1 MKTKFIP
8 IDYDYFDFNEK
19 NYIKIVGRT
28 EKGEKVCIIDSYE
41 PNFYVILK
49 KGKEKQ
55 AEKIA
60 KKIQKIKVKKANR
73 ETKVTKT
80 QIKDKNFLEKKYKTI
95 QVYAENH
102 KDLHDIADQIDY
114 PEVHKRREYDINII
128 TKYIIEKQ
136 VLPLQWHEVQGE
148 LLNNSQELG
157 NIDASIDLKAVIKAE
172 TIKKTQKQE
181 FRPNILAYDIETN
194 EFEIG
199 KGEILMISLYGNNT
213 KKVITCKCKEQ
224 AEKQKNIEYY
234 KDEAD
239 MIEAFIN
246 EVKKIN
252 PDILVGYFSDNFDL
266 PYLRA
271 RAEENNMKLNLGI
284 DNSQPKFSRGRLVS
298 GKIFGI
304 THLDL
309 YRFISITY
317 SQYMNSET
325 LSLNDVAH
333 ELLGEEKHDFDFKLM
348 DNMTN
353 SHWKD
358 FFNYN
363 LQDSK
368 LTYQLCEKLVPDM
381 LELSKIIQEPLFNI
395 TRDSMSQHVENY
407 ILHNL
412 DKYNE
417 VAEKRPLH
425 NEIGKRRSM
434 GKYGGA
440 FVFEP
445 TPGLYENPVFFDFT
459 SMYTSIAVS
468 YNLSKS
474 TNLEK
479 KQENSIEVELK
490 NEKAYFTKKPGF
502 FPEMLKEIFEKRKQF
517 KAEYKKNPD
526 PILKIRSNAFKLIA
540 NAAYGYQ
547 GFFGARYYCRE
558 AAASIAALAKKHI
571 LQAIDEIKKQKYKVI
586 YSDSVGEDTKV
597 IINKNGDIYETKI
610 KNLFKKT
617 NLKYNKKEY
626 YNPAN
631 LKILTLD
638 KNGKSVFKKIKYII
652 RHKTSKQM
660 YRIHFTNNW
669 NIDITEDHSLIAY
682 QSSKF
687 NQKNK
692 VKNNPLKRL
701 IEIKPSEIK
710 KIANSIISLKKI
722 PINKTQSKQ
731 LSKEAYE
738 FLGYF
743 IGDGSFKRNNAHK
756 RHNKDYYLSLS
767 LGDDKKEII
776 KRLIQPLIKQKYIS
790 NFWESKSRKGDII
803 ISGLNFIKFIAEHCR
818 NKDNKK
824 IIPEWLLNEKIENL
838 NSFLRGLFSADGTV
852 IIRNNVPL
860 IRYSSINDR
869 YIELTRKLLYRTSIS
884 HSCFKEQRQNIY
896 KTKNKTYNNNSI
908 SKHILIK
915 DIQGFAKRIGF
926 LIKRKNLRS
935 KIKSKS
941 IKRKLIK
948 DFEFDIQ
955 AVKKIE
961 KIHYNNY
968 VYDVEIPNN
977 HRFFANYVL
986 AHNTD
991 SIAFLQG
998 KSTQSQ
1004 VKTFL
1009 KSLNKN
1015 LPGIMELELEDFY
1028 KKGLFVSKR
1037 TTKTGAKKKY
1047 ALIDE
1052 KDKLKI
1058 RGFETVRRDWC
1069 KLARELQNKVLFN
1082 ILKSGNEEKALELI
1096 KQTIQ
1101 NVKQRKIKLDKLLI
1115 KTQLKKPI
1123 SEYLSEGPH
1132 VTAAKKMKKQNIPV
1146 DVGMLIEYYIADNN
1160 TTKKQLVRERVNL
1173 PTEKGEYD
1181 IEYYLNKQVLPA
1193 VENILDVFDINVQ
1206 DLIKGHTQMK
1216 LF

>member
-19 NYIKIVGRT
+19 NYIKLTGRT
-28 EKGEKVCIIDSYE
+28 EKGEKICIIDSYE

-49 KGKEKQ
+49 PGKENQ

-60 KKIQKIKVKKANR
+60 NKIQKIKVKKANR

-80 QIKDKNFLEKKYKTI
+80 QIKDKNFLGKEYKTI

-114 PEVHKRREYDINII
+114 KEVYKRREYDINII

-148 LLNNSQELG
+148 LLNNSEELG

-172 TIKKTQKQE
+172 SINKTKEQE
-181 FRPNILAYDIETN
+181 FKPNILAYDIETD

-213 KKVITCKCKEQ
+213 KKVLTCKCKEQ
-224 AEKQKNIEYY
+224 AEKQDNIEYY

-239 MIEAFIN
+239 MIEAFVN
-246 EVKKIN
+246 EVKQIN

-271 RAEENNMKLNLGI
+271 RAQENNIKLNLGV
-284 DNSQPKFSRGRLVS
+284 DNSQPTFSRGRLVS
-298 GKIFGI
+298 GKISGI

-309 YRFISITY
+309 YRFISIAY

-333 ELLGEEKHDFDFKLM
+333 ELLGEKKHDFDFKLIK
-348 DNMTN
+348 NMN
-353 SHWKD
+353 NEHWKD

-368 LTYQLCEKLVPDM
+368 LTYQLCEKLIPDM

-425 NEIGKRRSM
+425 NEIRKRRDM
-434 GKYGGA
+434 GKYEGA

-459 SMYTSIAVS
+459 SMYTSVAVS
-468 YNLSKS
+468 YNLSRS
-474 TNLEK
+474 TKLDKKEK
-479 KQENSIEVELK
+479 NSIEVELK
-490 NEKAYFTKKPGF
+490 NEKAYFTKEQGF
-502 FPEMLKEIFEKRKQF
+502 FPEMLREIFEKRKKF

-558 AAASIAALAKKHI
+558 AAASTAALAKKHI
-571 LQAIDEIKKQKYKVI
+571 LDAIEQLKKQNHKVI
-586 YSDSVGEDTKV
+586 YSD
-597 IINKNGDIYETKI
+597 
-610 KNLFKKT
+610 
-617 NLKYNKKEY
+617 
-626 YNPAN
+626 
-631 LKILTLD
+631 
-638 KNGKSVFKKIKYII
+638 
-652 RHKTSKQM
+652 
-660 YRIHFTNNW
+660 
-669 NIDITEDHSLIAY
+669 
-682 QSSKF
+682 
-687 NQKNK
+687 
-692 VKNNPLKRL
+692 
-701 IEIKPSEIK
+701 
-710 KIANSIISLKKI
+710 
-722 PINKTQSKQ
+722 
-731 LSKEAYE
+731 
-738 FLGYF
+738 
-743 IGDGSFKRNNAHK
+743 
-756 RHNKDYYLSLS
+756 
-767 LGDDKKEII
+767 
-776 KRLIQPLIKQKYIS
+776 
-790 NFWESKSRKGDII
+790 
-803 ISGLNFIKFIAEHCR
+803 
-818 NKDNKK
+818 
-824 IIPEWLLNEKIENL
+824 
-838 NSFLRGLFSADGTV
+838 
-852 IIRNNVPL
+852 
-860 IRYSSINDR
+860 
-869 YIELTRKLLYRTSIS
+869 
-884 HSCFKEQRQNIY
+884 
-896 KTKNKTYNNNSI
+896 
-908 SKHILIK
+908 
-915 DIQGFAKRIGF
+915 
-926 LIKRKNLRS
+926 
-935 KIKSKS
+935 
-941 IKRKLIK
+941 
-948 DFEFDIQ
+948 
-955 AVKKIE
+955 
-961 KIHYNNY
+961 
-968 VYDVEIPNN
+968 
-977 HRFFANYVL
+977 
-986 AHNTD
+986 TD
-991 SIAFLQG
+991 SVAFLQG

-1004 VKTFL
+1004 IKEFL
-1009 KSLNKN
+1009 KSINKN

-1028 KKGLFVSKR
+1028 KRGLFVSKR

-1047 ALIDE
+1047 ALIDN

-1069 KLARELQNKVLFN
+1069 ELARELQNKVLYN
-1082 ILKSGNEEKALELI
+1082 ILKNGDEKKALELT

-1101 NVKQRKIKLDKLLI
+1101 QVKTRKIPLDKLII

-1132 VTAAKKMKKQNIPV
+1132 VTAAKKMKQQNIPV
-1146 DVGMLIEYYIADNN
+1146 NIGMLIEYYIADNN

-1181 IEYYLNKQVLPA
+1181 IEYYLNNQLLPA
-1193 VENILDVFDINVQ
+1193 VENILYVFNINAQ
-1206 DLIKGHTQMK
+1206 DLIQGHTQMK